1 MQIIYQV
8 YFSTLSTASKL
19 KARINADRSPFL
31 RYHYV
36 VVVLI
41 ISGVVLFLLFVFC
54 CLVFEFVLLN
64 DAVDCVINWQVL
76 QLGCVGGFVED
87 EFKVVVLCV
96 WDLVSL
102 LWGHW
107 RWWED
112 RVHRN
117 SKYTLLVRE
126 CYLL

>member
-8 YFSTLSTASKL
+8 YFSTLSTASNL

-31 RYHYV
+31 NINV

-64 DAVDCVINWQVL
+64 YAVDGIIDWQVL

-87 EFKVVVLCV
+87 EFKVVILCV
-96 WDLVSL
+96 RDLVSL
-102 LWGHW
+102 LRGHW
-107 RWWED
+107 RWWEN

-117 SKYTLLVRE
+117 SK
-126 CYLL
+126 

>member
-54 CLVFEFVLLN
+54 CLVFEFVLL
-64 DAVDCVINWQVL
+64 DYAVDGVVDGQVL
-76 QLGCVGGFVED
+76 QLGCVGG
-87 EFKVVVLCV
+87 LCV